1 MSRFTSLAIGVAALC
16 LTASYG
22 ASADQGTI
30 HTNLHLTDQGTIHTN
45 LQLTDQGTIH
55 TNLQLTDQGTIH
67 TN

>member
-1 MSRFTSLAIGVAALC
+1 MSRFTSLTIGIAALC

-22 ASADQGTI
+22 VSARVSSPVT
-30 HTNLHLTDQGTIHTN
+30 LTDQGTIHTN
-45 LQLTDQGTIH
+45 SQLTDQGTIH